1 MQQLKQDLSVFY
13 KFHFDRTPVGV
24 KFLFTQPE
32 GMRQLDKNI
41 SLCEMIK
48 EAQQRETP
56 FYITEENEDCF
67 GAIVLGMRDAPV
79 FAESGQ
85 MGVKLE
91 IFQDARA
98 NSRLYSDLP
107 ILKRGTVRFVAFANL
122 KNLEFEPD
130 LLIILATPSQAEIV
144 LRAMSYSTGETWAP
158 KTTGVLGCAWLYA
171 YPFLTGKVNYTITGL
186 AFGMKAKQ
194 VFPEGLVLLSIPYNW
209 LPIIVQSLKEM
220 KWVLPAYTEGR
231 EKYIEREKRIIKE
244 LTEESPS

>member
-1 MQQLKQDLSVFY
+1 MQPLKQDLSVFHQ
-13 KFHFDRTPVGV
+13 FHFERAPVGV
-24 KFLFTQPE
+24 KYLFTQPE
-32 GMRQLDKNI
+32 GMPQLDKNI

-67 GAIVLGMRDAPV
+67 GDIVLGMRDAPA

-85 MGVKLE
+85 MGVKFE

-98 NSRLYSDLP
+98 NSRLYSDIPMLR
-107 ILKRGTVRFVAFANL
+107 KGTVNFVAFANL
-122 KNLEFEPD
+122 NNLEFEPD

-158 KTTGVLGCAWLYA
+158 RTTGVLGCTWLFA

-209 LPIIVQSLKEM
+209 IPIIVQNLKEM
-220 KWVLPAYTEGR
+220 KWVPPSYTDGR
-231 EKYIEREKRIIKE
+231 EKFIEREKRIIKE
-244 LTEESPS
+244 LEESSP